1 MLAAPKYGNNDPF
14 VDRYAVWFVDFLY
27 GLFSRYRTH
36 DGGRIY
42 IAMAANT
49 SNIWAGR
56 EIAATPDGRLAGEP
70 LSDAASPTYGRDRH
84 GVTEVVNSVTK
95 PDYTKV
101 ACGTVVNQKFTP
113 SAFEGKNRDKLRAL
127 LRVYFRKGGQEMQ
140 INSTSRE
147 VLLDAMEHPEQ
158 YQSLVVRVSGFS
170 AFFVTLDRS
179 VQLDILSRTQQE

>member
-1 MLAAPKYGNNDPF
+1 MLF
-14 VDRYAVWFVDFLY
+14 R
-27 GLFSRYRTH
+27 S
-36 DGGRIY
+36 
-42 IAMAANT
+42 
-49 SNIWAGR
+49 
-56 EIAATPDGRLAGEP
+56 
-70 LSDAASPTYGRDRH
+70 
-84 GVTEVVNSVTK
+84 
-95 PDYTKV
+95 
-101 ACGTVVNQKFTP
+101 
-113 SAFEGKNRDKLRAL
+113 KNRDKLRAL